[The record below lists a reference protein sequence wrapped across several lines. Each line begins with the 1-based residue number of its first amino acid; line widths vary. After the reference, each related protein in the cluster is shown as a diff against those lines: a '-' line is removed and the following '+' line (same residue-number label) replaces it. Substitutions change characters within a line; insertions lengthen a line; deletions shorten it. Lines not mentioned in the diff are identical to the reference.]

1 MKKTFKVNIYIET
14 DEAGVRKQYRGYGAI
29 VEFVLKSGA
38 PETREDYGLE
48 EATGNQI
55 VLLALIEALKRLTK
69 PCSITIY
76 TNNRYV
82 SENIRLGRIYEWFA
96 NGWKTVRNE
105 QIANMKEWKEL
116 LPLIEGHELTF
127 AHSKEHSYKKVMQG
141 EIKKIKNQGV
151 AWKQQRLDQQEEN
164 IT

>member
-1 MKKTFKVNIYIET
+1 M
-14 DEAGVRKQYRGYGAI
+14 RKQYRGYGAI
-29 VEFVLKSGA
+29 VEFVLKNGD

-76 TNNRYV
+76 TNNKYV

-127 AHSKEHSYKKVMQG
+127 AHAKEHSYKKVMQR
-141 EIKKIKNQGV
+141 EIKKIKDQGL
-151 AWKQQRLDQQEEN
+151 AWEQQRLDQQEEEN
-164 IT
+164 EKERCSTKSSKT

>member
-1 MKKTFKVNIYIET
+1 M
-14 DEAGVRKQYRGYGAI
+14 RKQYRGYGAI
-29 VEFVLKSGA
+29 VEFVLKNGD

-76 TNNRYV
+76 TNNKYV

-127 AHSKEHSYKKVMQG
+127 AHAKEHSYKKVMQR
-141 EIKKIKNQGV
+141 EIKKIKDQGV
-151 AWKQQRLDQQEEN
+151 TWRQQRLDQQEER

>member
-1 MKKTFKVNIYIET
+1 M
-14 DEAGVRKQYRGYGAI
+14 RKQYRGYGAI
-29 VEFVLKSGA
+29 VEFVLKNGV

-76 TNNRYV
+76 TNNKYV
-82 SENIRLGRIYEWFA
+82 SENIRLGRVYEWFA

-116 LPLIEGHELTF
+116 LPLMEGHELLF
-127 AHSKEHSYKKVMQG
+127 ANTKEHSYKKVMQR
-141 EIKKIKNQGV
+141 EIKKIKDQGET
-151 AWKQQRLDQQEEN
+151 WRQQRLDQQEER

>member
-1 MKKTFKVNIYIET
+1 M
-14 DEAGVRKQYRGYGAI
+14 
-29 VEFVLKSGA
+29 EFVLKNGD

-76 TNNRYV
+76 TNNKYV
-82 SENIRLGRIYEWFA
+82 SENIRLGRIYEWFT

-127 AHSKEHSYKKVMQG
+127 APAKEHSYKKVMQR
-141 EIKKIKNQGV
+141 EIKKIKDQGL
-151 AWKQQRLDQQEEN
+151 AWKQQRLDQQEEEN
-164 IT
+164 EKERCSTKSSKT

>member
-1 MKKTFKVNIYIET
+1 M
-14 DEAGVRKQYRGYGAI
+14 
-29 VEFVLKSGA
+29 EFVLKSGA

-82 SENIRLGRIYEWFA
+82 SENIRQGRIYEWFA

-127 AHSKEHSYKKVMQG
+127 AHAKEHSYKKVMQG
-141 EIKKIKNQGV
+141 EIKKIKDQGV
-151 AWKQQRLDQQEEN
+151 SWKQQRLDQQEEN